1 MKVSPKIIFQDDDFV
16 IVNKPPDYLSIP
28 DRFVPTKPNLLGFLK
43 ERFEKVFTVHRL
55 DKETSGIIIFALNED
70 AHRNLSQQFEN
81 RKTEKIYL
89 ALVKGSLY
97 KDEGVIDKPIAKH
110 SLVAGKMIVASRG
123 KPSVTHYKVAERF
136 RNYSLLEV
144 NIKTGRMHQIRVHLQ
159 SESYPL
165 AVDSLYGGD
174 DAFLLSKVKLRRYK
188 MGKSMEEKP
197 LMSRCTLHS
206 FRLSFDHPTTNERIS
221 FEAELPKDFSA
232 VIKQLRK
239 WGK

>member
-1 MKVSPKIIFQDDDFV
+1 MKSAPKIIFQDDDIV
-16 IVNKPPDYLSIP
+16 IVNKPHNYLSIP
-28 DRFVPTKPNLLGFLK
+28 DRFTPTKPNLLSFLNK
-43 ERFEKVFTVHRL
+43 KFEKVFIVHRL
-55 DKETSGIIIFALNED
+55 DKETSGIICFALNEES
-70 AHRNLSQQFEN
+70 HRNLSLQFEK
-81 RKTEKIYL
+81 RTTEKIYL
-89 ALVKGSLY
+89 ALVTGSMHN
-97 KDEGVIDKPIAKH
+97 ESGVIDKPIAKH
-110 SLVAGKMIVASRG
+110 GVVSGKMIVASRG

-136 RNYSLLEV
+136 RNYTLLEM

-165 AVDSLYGGD
+165 AVDSMYGGQNG
-174 DAFLLSKVKLRRYK
+174 FLLSKVKLRRYK
-188 MGKSMEEKP
+188 SGKNGEEKP

-206 FRLSFDHPTTNERIS
+206 FRLTLDHPTTKERVS